1 MEDPFFP
8 TNNHFYGAAP
18 LPSTPAPVTPLNIA
32 YKPFMLAPMDSTSGP
47 LQDSCSSISSQS
59 LLESNVRALC
69 DMVDNVLKTS
79 TELDRKQLNIDIHF
93 RRPSNNSTEQGR
105 DPLSPLFILS
115 PRTFTVAK
123 TDISKVDEYLV
134 SQLNSDTLLDL
145 FPVPPQLPPKAKSG
159 PSTCPATVEPF
170 TAVPP
175 MLTEK
180 PRPRSKNRNW
190 VITSGLFLT
199 LPGDGT
205 QRACF
210 EADPKMALLGVTS
223 PNKDQLDSVEPKT
236 ESPTSPLDRTDTLS
250 QQLWD
255 VESQLR
261 RPSFLMNRT
270 SILSSLFVPDVV
282 KPVAE
287 RYDQQERLLAE
298 LSLTVGSIVPPSEAT
313 TFDIEPDIDTIQL
326 INTDSEQKMDWRGWH
341 GTWQRKRMRPED
353 EPQSSS
359 ASLAP
364 CTSPSF
370 LASAR
375 CSSDS
380 NKSGT
385 TFPKRN
391 FMRSR
396 AQSQGATTLPK
407 PRKFFSLPSS
417 PLLASPPTM
426 SSSRASPTK
435 DANPELWESEGLK
448 WGDRFQLLVHNF
460 QFSAGKHSK
469 KLADILPKNRWSKR
483 SRVRSASES
492 DVTRERANALMR
504 HA

>member
-8 TNNHFYGAAP
+8 TNNHFHGAAP

-326 INTDSEQKMDWRGWH
+326 INTDSEQKMDW
-341 GTWQRKRMRPED
+341 P
-353 EPQSSS
+353 
-359 ASLAP
+359 
-364 CTSPSF
+364 
-370 LASAR
+370 SAR